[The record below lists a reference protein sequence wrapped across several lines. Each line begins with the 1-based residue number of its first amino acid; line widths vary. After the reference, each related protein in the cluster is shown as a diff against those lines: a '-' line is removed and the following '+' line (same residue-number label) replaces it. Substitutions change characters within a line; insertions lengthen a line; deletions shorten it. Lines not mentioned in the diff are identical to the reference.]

1 MTRAT
6 FSRESRDV
14 RRTALIAATAQSLA
28 ELGAQG
34 TSVRAICTRAG
45 VSPGLLRHYF
55 EGVDALIAE
64 TYRDTLDRLDRTL
77 EAATTEAGD
86 EPRARL
92 VAYVTASFR
101 PPVCDSQMLAT
112 WIAFWSLIK
121 TDRAMAALHTESYA
135 RYRARVGALLAEC
148 GIVETAELAIGLTA
162 LNDGL
167 WLELTL
173 DQTTFGA
180 ERARAIMADWVD
192 RVLP

>member
-1 MTRAT
+1 M
-6 FSRESRDV
+6 
-14 RRTALIAATAQSLA
+14 IAATAQCLA
-28 ELGAQG
+28 ELGAEG
-34 TSVRAICTRAG
+34 TSVRAICLRAG

-55 EGVDALIAE
+55 DGIDALISE
-64 TYRDTLDRLDRTL
+64 TYRDTLERLDSTL
-77 EAATTEAGD
+77 EAAAAAAGD
-86 EPRARL
+86 DPRARL

-121 TDRAMAALHTESYA
+121 TDPVMAALHTESYA
-135 RYRARVGALLAEC
+135 RYRGRVGALLAEC
-148 GIVETAELAIGLTA
+148 GVAETAELAIGLTA

-173 DQTTFGA
+173 DPATFGA